1 MTTKQFESREKALEA
16 AIKLYTSLTLKMHQK
31 NGISFKLMLIDAGA
45 WYIVRICYPR
55 EHLFKADEIR
65 AFTEHERL
73 HSMQLEETII
83 KIDYLFDIQNDKR

>member
-16 AIKLYTSLTLKMHQK
+16 AVKLYTCLTFKMHQRK
-31 NGISFKLMLIDAGA
+31 GESYKTMLIDEGA
-45 WYIVRICYPR
+45 WYKVRISYPK
-55 EHLFKADEIR
+55 EHIFRADEIR
-65 AFTEHERL
+65 FFTENERL